1 MTLILRQIL
10 EGKIVKI
17 KSLMCLFVSV
27 FLAFAAQTQEVASD
41 DIKARIQPLGKV
53 HIAGAKAET
62 AASGPRSGS
71 QIYNKSCVACHS
83 VGVLGAP
90 KLHDAADWGPRIS
103 KGLDTLLEH
112 AIKGFNAMPPKG
124 ACGDCSDDEMKAAI
138 EHMIEGL

>member
-1 MTLILRQIL
+1 M
-10 EGKIVKI
+10 KI